1 MGFPVHLIYDPRMRR
16 LVLVLVVLLSATA
29 YAADPW
35 TYGASEHFEVFTTAN
50 AGRAREMLRHFEGV
64 HDFLASFILKRP
76 LATATPTRLIIFSNE
91 RQFAPYRPGEA
102 AIAFYQPGADRDYI
116 VMSRFDPTATQI
128 VIHEYVHLILRHTGG
143 RYPVWL
149 NEGLAEFFSTMES
162 DSGRMVIGEA
172 PEGRLQLLLS
182 GPMMSVARLLA
193 VRADS
198 PEYNTRT
205 HSGTFYA
212 QSWALTHMVLAEET
226 YRLRS
231 DAFLQLIVNGTS
243 SAAAFLKVYN
253 KTPELV
259 ERDLRNYLTTTL
271 RVFAPPYKGSPAR
284 ATYETRPVPAFEADL
299 VTANL
304 LATTRNGEAAARAAF
319 ARLEEQQPNDLAL
332 LESRGSFELR
342 RGQRATATIYFER
355 AVERGTRNV
364 ALMRDYMLL
373 NPEVAEVLVPKALAL
388 APQDVDIR
396 IEEVSLLVK
405 KGSHRDALANLAK
418 LPALTRA
425 QDFRASQLRAN
436 IHLQLDNVQEARAAS
451 ARVSELARNQR
462 ERTFAAD
469 LRASVERH
477 ATQKAAFDTRA
488 RAIDAA
494 VEADA
499 RISAA
504 QDREAVTTA
513 RPVDASPATPLR
525 VEPGEQMVTVA
536 GRIRSVSAC
545 TGGRP
550 VLEVLTDGRTLKL
563 FVDDPLK
570 VFVRGRSTQS
580 IELACGAQ
588 DTPIT
593 ISYVAAVDRQRDT
606 AGHIRILDY
615 TR

>member
-1 MGFPVHLIYDPRMRR
+1 MRR

-29 YAADPW
+29 HAADPW

-50 AGRAREMLRHFEGV
+50 AGRAREMLRHFESV

-91 RQFAPYRPGEA
+91 RQFAPYRPAEP
-102 AIAFYQPGADRDYI
+102 AIAFYQPGPDRDHI

-172 PEGRLQLLLS
+172 PPGRLQAMLS
-182 GPMMSVARLLA
+182 GTMIPVARLLA
-193 VRADS
+193 VRSDS

-226 YRLRS
+226 YRAKS
-231 DAFLQLIVNGTS
+231 DAFLQMIVNGTA
-243 SAAAFLKVYN
+243 SAAAFMKVYN
-253 KTPELV
+253 KTPEHV

-271 RVFAPPYKGSPAR
+271 RVFAPSYKGSPAR
-284 ATYETRPVPAFEADL
+284 TAYETRPVPAFEADL

-304 LATTRNGEAAARAAF
+304 LAVQRNGEAAARAAF
-319 ARLEEQQPNDLAL
+319 TKLEEQQPNDLAL
-332 LESRGSFELR
+332 LESRGYFELR
-342 RGQRATATIYFER
+342 RGQRATAAVYFAR

-364 ALMRDYMLL
+364 ALMRDYIML
-373 NPEVAEVLVPKALAL
+373 NPDVAEALVPKALAL

-396 IEEVSLLVK
+396 IEEAALLMK
-405 KGSHRDALANLAK
+405 KGSHRDALASLAK
-418 LPALTRA
+418 LPGLTRA

-436 IHLQLDNVQEARAAS
+436 LHLQLDNVQEARAAS
-451 ARVSELARNQR
+451 ARVTELARNQR
-462 ERTFAAD
+462 ERTFATD
-469 LRASVERH
+469 LRASVDRH
-477 ATQKAAFDTRA
+477 AAQKAAFDARA
-488 RAIDAA
+488 RAVDAA
-494 VEADA
+494 LEADA
-499 RISAA
+499 RMSAA
-504 QDREAVTTA
+504 QAREAAATA
-513 RPVDASPATPLR
+513 GRADAPPATPR
-525 VEPGEQMVTVA
+525 VEPGEEMVTVA
-536 GRIRSVSAC
+536 GRIRSVTAC

-550 VLEVLTDGRTLKL
+550 VLEVLADGRTLKL

-570 VFVRGRSTQS
+570 VFVRGRATQTV
-580 IELACGAQ
+580 ELTCGAQ

-593 ISYVAAVDRQRDT
+593 ISYVAAVDKQRGT
-606 AGHIRILDY
+606 AGQIRVLDY
-615 TR
+615 SR